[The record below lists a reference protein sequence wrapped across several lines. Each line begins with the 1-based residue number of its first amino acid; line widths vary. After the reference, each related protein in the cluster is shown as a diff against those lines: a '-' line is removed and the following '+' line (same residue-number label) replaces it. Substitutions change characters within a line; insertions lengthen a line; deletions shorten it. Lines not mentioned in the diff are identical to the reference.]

1 MSDSTVMPERA
12 IKAWETEGGAVAPSF
27 TLPKLAYA
35 ENALEP
41 VISTRTM
48 SFHYGKHHAAYVDT
62 LNRLI
67 ESTTFAGRS
76 LEEVIVQTA
85 NDPKTVAIFHN
96 AAQAWNHAFYWN
108 SMRARGGGEPTGALK
123 EAIQRDF
130 GGFKDFR
137 TAFAKAATGEFGS
150 GWVWL
155 IENNG
160 GTLEIAATDNA
171 DTPLVRGHKPL
182 ITLDVWE
189 HAYYLDFQNRRPDY
203 VTAWLDK
210 LINWEFAERNHG
222 ETGATAVEKRNRII

>member
-1 MSDSTVMPERA
+1 MTNVPFARELDGTHKKGCHPEGWQLCR
-12 IKAWETEGGAVAPSF
+12 
-27 TLPKLAYA
+27 
-35 ENALEP
+35 
-41 VISTRTM
+41 
-48 SFHYGKHHAAYVDT
+48 
-62 LNRLI
+62 
-67 ESTTFAGRS
+67 
-76 LEEVIVQTA
+76 
-85 NDPKTVAIFHN
+85 
-96 AAQAWNHAFYWN
+96 
-108 SMRARGGGEPTGALK
+108 MRARGGGEPAGALK

-182 ITLDVWE
+182 IALDVWE

-203 VTAWLDK
+203 VAAWLDK
-210 LINWEFAERNHG
+210 LVNWGFAERNHG
-222 ETGATAVEKRNRII
+222 ETGAIIS